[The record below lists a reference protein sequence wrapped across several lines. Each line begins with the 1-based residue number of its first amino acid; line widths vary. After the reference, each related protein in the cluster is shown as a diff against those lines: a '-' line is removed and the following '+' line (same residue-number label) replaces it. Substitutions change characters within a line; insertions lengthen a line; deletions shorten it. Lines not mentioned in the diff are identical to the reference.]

1 MIEAMEACS
10 IAWTASSWP
19 RQSSFHMT
27 RHWFTMEYGAASQH
41 AETIEDVLQLGAAQ
55 ELVARGVLAA
65 DLLEGP
71 R

>member
-27 RHWFTMEYGAASQH
+27 RHWFTMEHGAASQH